1 MKALEQL
8 RLQLIKDYPGDTPVF
23 GKAPSSPEEIKFLFE
38 DIVIPA
44 FESISKALGTFHFT
58 INIRTFTHVLK
69 LKIAD
74 GCSFY
79 SLSIKTTNKNAA
91 VTLLIQYRDYS
102 VNSQSY
108 ELRSIFEEKYDL
120 SKTAKNLP
128 EELIIT
134 IFTDTFMNRKE
145 YLKKSVGVELNDI
158 KDKAELLRERRR
170 SKLIELRLSNEKYDP
185 EDEFKKYL
193 ESPDHTEMLRW
204 LDMTYASDE
213 DLM

>member
-23 GKAPSSPEEIKFLFE
+23 DKAPSSPQEIKFLFE
-38 DIVIPA
+38 DIVLPA
-44 FESISKALGTFHFT
+44 FEQISKALDTFHFT
-58 INIRTFTHVLK
+58 INIRKFTHVLK
-69 LKIAD
+69 LEIGD

-79 SLSIKTTNKNAA
+79 CLSVKTNNKNAA

-120 SKTAKNLP
+120 SKIAKNLP
-128 EELIIT
+128 EELIIA
-134 IFTDTFMNRKE
+134 IFSDTFMNRKE
-145 YLKKSVGVELNDI
+145 YLKKIVDAELNDI
-158 KDKAELLRERRR
+158 REKAELLRERRR
-170 SKLIELRLSNEKYDP
+170 SKLVELRLINQKYDP

-193 ESPDHTEMLRW
+193 ESSDHSEMLRW
-204 LDMTYASDE
+204 LDMTYASDKE
-213 DLM
+213 LM

>member
-8 RLQLIKDYPGDTPVF
+8 RLQLIKDYPGDTPIF
-23 GKAPSSPEEIKFLFE
+23 SKAPSSPQEIKFLFE

-44 FESISKALGTFHFT
+44 FERISKALDTFHFT
-58 INIRTFTHVLK
+58 INIRKFTHVLK
-69 LKIAD
+69 LEIGD

-79 SLSIKTTNKNAA
+79 SLSVKTNNKNAA

-102 VNSQSY
+102 INSQSY
-108 ELRSIFEEKYDL
+108 EMRSIFEEKYDL
-120 SKTAKNLP
+120 SKITKNLP

-134 IFTDTFMNRKE
+134 IFSDTFMNRKE
-145 YLKKSVGVELNDI
+145 YLKKIVDAELNDI
-158 KDKAELLRERRR
+158 REKAELLRERRR
-170 SKLIELRLSNEKYDP
+170 SKLVELRLINEKYDP

-193 ESPDHTEMLRW
+193 ESSDHTEMLRW
-204 LDMTYASDE
+204 LDMTYASDK